1 MSMEATS
8 QPERCAH
15 TAPKDSKAP
24 PEELAQQL
32 KLLGD
37 FTQLQVAATLS
48 KVFEN
53 LALREPD
60 EIFKRAHEV

>member
-32 KLLGD
+32 KLRD